1 MTNIQPSEDN
11 TKKRDRTSDLTTD
24 ARRQLRHQRTQNI
37 IKYLGLGGIGFGGA
51 GIAGLW
57 LFGQPIAAFVL
68 PSLITVGCT
77 ILAIAYKFVSGVT
90 NRVLDKIE
98 ELLEDL
104 EEPSADWIV
113 KQLKTG
119 VIALWW
125 KFNSKF
131 RRDYYQSLIDNFRS
145 FRIDGFRVGLPV
157 LDLED
162 VFVPLRVMTGTP
174 EKISGAMIQTHHDAA
189 NQEIWDF
196 LRQLNNKGDRHK
208 FSAYRRLAVVGAPG
222 SGKTTLLKHLA
233 LIFAKERYKDEAYQV
248 PKLIPVLLYLRDIRD
263 RIVAE
268 NPLLVEVIESH
279 IRSLPSN
286 TVLNPP
292 MHWIDDQLRLGNC
305 LVMLDGLDE
314 VADKSQRQDVSQ
326 WVNRQMQA
334 YPKTPFI
341 LTSRPDGY
349 NSAPVDMV
357 GTVLKVLPFTH
368 EQVKKFINCWYEQTE
383 ILSNPKSGDT
393 PAVRAQARKN
403 AEDLIDRIIDNRAI
417 ADMATNPLLVTMIA
431 TVHYNGSALPGRRV
445 ELYQKICD
453 VLLGARQV
461 AKGKINTSLT
471 GVQNKAV
478 LQVLSLS
485 LMQGKTREFSLPEG
499 EGFIREE
506 LVKVSGSSL
515 TAEKFL
521 LQIKEIC
528 GLLVERELGIY
539 EFAHL
544 SFQEYLA
551 AAEIKELQRDD
562 LLTGALD
569 DSWWAETIRLYA
581 AQGDATNLI
590 EAAIAKPTVKSL
602 SLAFDCLQEAA
613 KVESVTRQK
622 LSDLLES
629 GLESEDPQIANLAAE
644 VSLLRRLNNLCKV
657 DENLEIDLNYITC
670 TEFQLFYD
678 EQFISP
684 ATKLFKRGNERNP
697 ITNVDFGSVLRFCT
711 WLNLKDAS
719 LRESSVTSY
728 LSHYYRLL
736 RPDEIEKYPAKSY
749 SHLDCWTLEQTEV
762 ISPTRGIRIVRAPL
776 AQRYRQ
782 LAKYLIAQEW
792 EKADQETAK
801 VMLATAGGRQFGLE
815 AIEKFP
821 CEDIQTLDHLWLY
834 YSRGQLSLGIQMSFW
849 ERIGNPPPKYLAPR
863 LDFLNIST
871 SPREF
876 WSALARR
883 SRNCHLELLS
893 FERTLPR
900 SEFEVVTVDERGQEV
915 ERKIYQSKYFSEDL
929 AKDLSLDM
937 VLIPAGSFV
946 MGSPK
951 SEKDSRDDERP
962 QHQVNVPEFFMG
974 KYQVTQAQWRVVA
987 AMPEVNHDLKP
998 DPSHFKGD
1006 NRPVENVSWDDV
1018 MEFCARLSQ
1027 HTGREYRLP
1036 SEAQWEYACRAG
1048 TTTPFH
1054 FGETITPE
1062 LVNYDSNE
1070 PYGNAPKGEARNQTT
1085 PVGSFPPNAFGLYD
1099 MHGNVW
1105 EWCADDWHTSYKGAP
1120 TDGSIWLGE
1129 TTGDRNLKKHSSSIR
1144 KSQNI
1149 VKTRISFVT
1158 RRKDQDQR
1166 KMLRGGSWYLNA
1178 QYCRSAFRHFNDLAR
1193 YGYALN
1199 AFGFRVV
1206 CVVR

>member
-1 MTNIQPSEDN
+1 VIGERKMTNIQPSEDN
-11 TKKRDRTSDLTTD
+11 TKKRDRPSDLTTD

-57 LFGQPIAAFVL
+57 LFGQPIAAFIL
-68 PSLITVGCT
+68 PSLITGGCT

-174 EKISGAMIQTHHDAA
+174 EKISGAMTHHDAA

-292 MHWIDDQLRLGNC
+292 MNWIDDQLRLGNC

-326 WVNRQMQA
+326 WVNRQMGA

-461 AKGKINTSLT
+461 AKGKINTSTSLT

-478 LQVLSLS
+478 LQVLALS

-506 LVKVSGSSL
+506 LVKVAGSSL
-515 TAEKFL
+515 AAKEFL

-551 AAEIKELQRDD
+551 AAEIKELQHDD
-562 LLTGALD
+562 LLAGALD

-590 EAAIAKPTVKSL
+590 EAAIAQSTVKSL

-629 GLESEDPQIANLAAE
+629 GLESEDPQIAKLAAE
-644 VSLLRRLNNLCKV
+644 VSLLRRLNNLCKGG
-657 DENLEIDLNYITC
+657 DGFEIDLGYINC
-670 TEFQLFYD
+670 AEYQLFLS
-678 EQFISP
+678 EK
-684 ATKLFKRGNERNP
+684 ALFQELTTRRSKAP
-697 ITNVDFGSVLRFCT
+697 ITGFDFEIALQLCT
-711 WLNLKDAS
+711 WLNLKAS
-719 LRESSVTSY
+719 LLQQSNDGSAF
-728 LSHYYRLL
+728 YYRL
-736 RPDEIEKYPAKSY
+736 PTVTEIQTYPAREYKDIACCLMGENASQRQG
-749 SHLDCWTLEQTEV
+749 L
-762 ISPTRGIRIVRAPL
+762 RIVKAKLPP
-776 AQRYRQ
+776 RYTQ
-782 LAKYLIAQEW
+782 LAKYLAAQAW
-792 EKADQETAK
+792 EKADLETVKALSNID
-801 VMLATAGGRQFGLE
+801 V
-815 AIEKFP
+815 IEQLSP
-821 CEDIQTLDHLWLY
+821 EDLRTIDLLWLY
-834 YSRGQLSLGIQMSFW
+834 YSQGRFSLGSQVSIL
-849 ERIGNPPPKYLAPR
+849 EKIGGKPIAGYFPHLWH
-863 LDFLNIST
+863 SH
-871 SPREF
+871 SPENSRNLF
-876 WSALARR
+876 DALAKKYI
-883 SRNCHLELLS
+883 RNNLERLS
-893 FERTLPR
+893 FEKSLFDA
-900 SEFEVVTVDERGQEV
+900 ELEVIMVDRQGEETQRQRGQS
-915 ERKIYQSKYFSEDL
+915 RYFSEGLDNDVL
-929 AKDLSLDM
+929 LDM

-946 MGSPK
+946 MGAPE
-951 SEKDSRDDERP
+951 SEKESDNSERP
-962 QHQVNVPEFFMG
+962 QHQVNVPEFFVG
-974 KYQVTQAQWRVVA
+974 KYQVTQAQWRAVA
-987 AMPEVNHDLKP
+987 EIPKVNRDLKP
-998 DPSHFKGD
+998 DPSNFKGD

-1062 LVNYDSNE
+1062 LVNYNGNDS
-1070 PYGNAPKGEARNQTT
+1070 YANAPKGEARNQTT

-1105 EWCADDWHTSYKGAP
+1105 EWCADDCHNNYKGAP

-1129 TTGDRNLKKHSSSIR
+1129 TTGDRNLKKHSNSIK

-1149 VKTRISFVT
+1149 VKTIISFVT
-1158 RRKDQDQR
+1158 QRKDQDQV
-1166 KMLRGGSWYLNA
+1166 KLLRGGSWSHSARN
-1178 QYCRSAFRHFNDLAR
+1178 CRSAYRNYGLAR
-1193 YGYALN
+1193 YACYYI
-1199 AFGFRVV
+1199 GFRVV